1 MSRLPGE
8 RRLQH
13 AAALLLEREV
23 VPGPAPV
30 PDFATLLAAR
40 ARRARLRRGGLAL
53 AAVAALTAG
62 AALRFAGPGASQEAS
77 HQAANDPSRETPLA
91 AFLASFLATFDP
103 RPVSYVVAGGAV
115 LGRDGVEAMPSP
127 AAPARLRF
135 SEGTQVTLTSGSR
148 LTVAQRTRHGALL
161 ELEHGQAHLRVVHRR
176 GARWSVVAGPFVVEV
191 TGTEFTVDW
200 SPRAGRMVVE
210 LAVGAVR
217 VKGPSVGGAVELHAG
232 ERLVASASDGRL
244 TLGPSGGPGA
254 ADDSVAAARADGP
267 GMMSPPAP
275 SRVVIAAGSG
285 AARARLPARP
295 LLALRTPQQ
304 VPPPAT
310 PEIPELPV
318 PVLDGSLVARPVET
332 RGPRLDP
339 LPVEAPSSSS
349 IPQSLTMGGG
359 GLFCVTVRAQYSFED
374 AASGLSAPG
383 AYTLA
388 LSRPRIDRTHSWCG
402 EASVRM
408 DASFD
413 ESGRRNF
420 FGRFAN
426 ETGQL
431 VVRLDRPTDLTGKTV
446 TMHVYVEGPPD
457 ARFTA
462 EIAAVQRGG
471 WASGPA
477 MKELAPGRW
486 WTISHRFDVE
496 NPTGVRGSSNPF
508 PYPNGGVSSVAETDR
523 LALAIHATGD
533 RRAWKGAVYVDDISW

>member
-1 MSRLPGE
+1 VSRSQGE
-8 RRLQH
+8 RRLEQ

-30 PDFATLLAAR
+30 PDFSTLLAAR
-40 ARRARLRRGGLAL
+40 ARRARRRMGGAALAAAVAL
-53 AAVAALTAG
+53 AAVGGARLAG
-62 AALRFAGPGASQEAS
+62 PDAIVAALR
-77 HQAANDPSRETPLA
+77 T
-91 AFLASFLATFDP
+91 TFDP
-103 RPVSYVVAGGAV
+103 RPISYVVAGSAV
-115 LGRDGVEAMPSP
+115 VSENGVEVAPSAMQ
-127 AAPARLRF
+127 PARVRF
-135 SEGTQVTLTSGSR
+135 SEGTEVTLASGSR
-148 LTVAQRTRHGALL
+148 LTVAKRTRHGALL
-161 ELEHGQAHLRVVHRR
+161 ELEHGQARFRVVHRR

-200 SPRAGRMVVE
+200 SPHSGRMIVE
-210 LAVGAVR
+210 LTVGAVR
-217 VKGPSVGGAVELHAG
+217 VGGASVGGAVELHAG
-232 ERLVASASDGRL
+232 ERLVATASDGRL
-244 TLGPSGGPGA
+244 TLGPSGRPDAVAPASGPSA
-254 ADDSVAAARADGP
+254 PASAP
-267 GMMSPPAP
+267 SPSPSLSP
-275 SRVVIAAGSG
+275 SRVVIDG
-285 AARARLPARP
+285 ARGTGRPSARP
-295 LLALRTPQQ
+295 LALRTPQQ
-304 VPPPAT
+304 VPPASPQL
-310 PEIPELPV
+310 PELPV
-318 PVLDGSLVARPVET
+318 PVLDTNPLAAYPET

-374 AASGLSAPG
+374 AASGLSAPH
-383 AYTLA
+383 AYTMA

-413 ESGRRNF
+413 ESGHRNF

-457 ARFTA
+457 ARFSA

-471 WASGPA
+471 WASSPA

-486 WTISHRFDVE
+486 WTISHRFGVE
-496 NPTGVRGSSNPF
+496 NPTGVSGSSNPF

-523 LALAIHATGD
+523 LALAIHTTGD